1 VQLVLK
7 AKLDQVVQVEQK
19 DIQDLKEI
27 LDHKDKPVVADKRV
41 KLEHRD
47 QLDLK
52 V

>member
-1 VQLVLK
+1 MLK

-19 DIQDLKEI
+19 DIQDHRGQLDLKVI
-27 LDHKDKPVVADKRV
+27 PVAADKRV